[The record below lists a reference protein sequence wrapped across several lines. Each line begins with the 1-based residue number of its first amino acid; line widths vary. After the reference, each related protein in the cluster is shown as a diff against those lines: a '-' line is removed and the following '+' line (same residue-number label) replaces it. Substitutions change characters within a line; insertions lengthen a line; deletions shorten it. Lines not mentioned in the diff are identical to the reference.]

1 MMTTQ
6 TAFRLPSELVER
18 VDAYAARMKQQ
29 LHIDITRTDAV
40 TMLLQAALKAE
51 HVPTP
56 KQPTLPHVDP
66 KPRKKTNVKR

>member
-6 TAFRLPSELVER
+6 TAFRLPTELVER
-18 VDAYAARMKQQ
+18 VDAYATRVGQH
-29 LHIDITRTDAV
+29 LHISLNRTDAV

-51 HVPTP
+51 NVTAP
-56 KQPTLPHVDP
+56 KQPTLPHVDA